1 MTHLQFD
8 SITAEPV
15 KNYRKLPDGSLIAW
29 LRVARTGELSYGDR
43 KQYVPPD
50 TLFDNNSM
58 RTLVGA
64 PVTLEHPPGMILS
77 LSDRQKYSVGTV
89 MQEVVQETQDGNP
102 TGYLT
107 ASALIWDE
115 PTIKALEQG
124 LFREVSSGYFAN
136 TEPIQ
141 DSNDLKQ
148 VHRSYNHIALTQSGR
163 AGAEVKILMDTT
175 ESVAELVALHHQYR
189 DSLVKAGIEPDYS
202 WDKLTLLRNAVTAA
216 CQKDASSLSLGEC
229 RAIMDF
235 MPKPQE
241 KPAVPTVDTQQ
252 PDIYSE
258 YMLRLTSAYKKL

>member
-1 MTHLQFD
+1 MLQFD
-8 SITAEPV
+8 SIKEEPV
-15 KNYRKLPDGSLIAW
+15 KNYRKLPDGSLMAW

-58 RTLVGA
+58 RTLVGV

-77 LSDRQKYSVGTV
+77 LSDRQKYSVGTI
-89 MQEVVQETQDGNP
+89 MQEVVQETHDGNP

-115 PTIKALEQG
+115 NTISALEQG
-124 LFREVSSGYFAN
+124 LFREVSSGYFAA
-136 TEPIQ
+136 TEPMQ
-141 DSNDLKQ
+141 DCSDLKQ
-148 VHRSYNHIALTQSGR
+148 VQRTYNHIALTQSGR
-163 AGAEVKILMDTT
+163 AGAEVKILMDTKD
-175 ESVAELVALHHQYR
+175 SVAELVALHHQYR

-202 WDKLTLLRNAVTAA
+202 WDKLTLLRNAVTAT

-229 RAIMDF
+229 VAIMSF
-235 MPKPQE
+235 MPKIQE

-258 YMLRLTSAYKKL
+258 YMLRLTNAYKKL